1 MMLRNIVIR
10 NLCDVSFYITNG
22 ALSMYWF
29 TTTNPFAENKFYHML
44 VNKLLSHWYERY
56 EIAQIRERDI
66 CER

>member
-44 VNKLLSHWYERY
+44 VNKLLSH
-56 EIAQIRERDI
+56 
-66 CER
+66 